1 MVELW
6 FGIVAVM
13 LTLYVVMD
21 GFDLGAGVLHLFVA
35 RRNEERRQVLAAI
48 GPYWDAN
55 EVWLLATGGALF
67 VAFPKVLAAGLSGFY
82 FAIFLVLW
90 SLILRGVS
98 IEFRSHVTSP
108 LWRAFWDSAFAVAS
122 ILLCIFFGCALG
134 NLLRGLPLDAN
145 GWFTLSLFTDF
156 SARSPVG
163 ILDWYT
169 VLVGVF
175 ALVALVMQ
183 GGAYLAWKT
192 DGAVGER
199 SRVAGY
205 AASVL
210 VAVLWPVMTVLT
222 VRMNPA
228 MFEQFSS
235 RPLAW
240 ACVALAAAG
249 LATVVIGLRRGAH
262 RRAFLGS
269 SAFLVGLMAATAASI
284 FPVMLRSVGDASLSL
299 TALNASNDA
308 AGLKT
313 ALGWWLV
320 GIPLVVVYFA
330 IQFRVHAGKAVAP
343 REGEG
348 Y

>member
-13 LTLYVVMD
+13 LTMYVVMD
-21 GFDLGAGVLHLFVA
+21 GFDLGAGVAHLFVA
-35 RRNEERRQVLAAI
+35 KNNAERRQVLAAI

-90 SLILRGVS
+90 SLILRGIA
-98 IEFRSHVTSP
+98 IEFRSHVATSM
-108 LWRAFWDSAFAVAS
+108 WRAFWDATFALAS
-122 ILLCIFFGCALG
+122 ILLCVFFGCALG

-145 GWFTLSLFTDF
+145 GWFSLALFTDF
-156 SARSPVG
+156 SARMPVG

-169 VLVGVF
+169 VLVGVY
-175 ALVALVMQ
+175 ALAALAMH

-192 DGAVGER
+192 DGDVGDR
-199 SRVAGY
+199 SCKLGYGAG
-205 AASVL
+205 
-210 VAVLWPVMTVLT
+210 VAVAALWPVMTFVT
-222 VRMNPA
+222 VRVNPLL
-228 MFEQFSS
+228 FENFAS

-240 ACVALAAAG
+240 ACALLALGG
-249 LATVVIGLRRGAH
+249 LATTLLGLRRGAH
-262 RRAFLGS
+262 RRAFFGS

-284 FPVMLRSVGDASLSL
+284 FPVMLRGIGDGVSILA
-299 TALNASNDA
+299 TEASNDA
-308 AGLKT
+308 AGLRT
-313 ALGWWLV
+313 ATRWWLV
-320 GIPLVVVYFA
+320 GIPLVVIYFA
-330 IQFRVHAGKAVAP
+330 IQFRVHAGKASAA

>member
-13 LTLYVVMD
+13 LTVYVVMD

-35 RRNEERRQVLAAI
+35 RTNSERRQVLAAI

-67 VAFPKVLAAGLSGFY
+67 VAFPKVLASGLSGFY

-90 SLILRGVS
+90 SLILRGIS
-98 IEFRSHVTSP
+98 IEFRNHVAAP
-108 LWRAFWDSAFAVAS
+108 MWRAFWDASFAVAS

-134 NLLRGLPLDAN
+134 NLLRGLPLDAD
-145 GWFTLSLFTDF
+145 GWFSLALFTDF
-156 SARSPVG
+156 SARVPVG

-169 VLVGVF
+169 VLVGVYAIL
-175 ALVALVMQ
+175 ALAMH
-183 GGAYLAWKT
+183 GGAYLTWKT
-192 DGAVGER
+192 DGEVGVRSCTLAYVAAIAV
-199 SRVAGY
+199 
-205 AASVL
+205 AA
-210 VAVLWPVMTVLT
+210 LWPVMTVAT
-222 VRMNPA
+222 VRLNPLL
-228 MFEQFSS
+228 FEHFTA

-240 ACVALAAAG
+240 VCAALALTG
-249 LATVVIGLRRGAH
+249 LVFVLVGLRRGRH

-269 SAFLVGLMAATAASI
+269 SAFLLGLMAATAASI
-284 FPVMLRSVGDASLSL
+284 YPVMLRGIGEGVSVLA
-299 TALNASNDA
+299 TEASNDA
-308 AGLKT
+308 EGLRT
-313 ALGWWLV
+313 ATRWWLV
-320 GIPLVVVYFA
+320 GIPLVVFYFA
-330 IQFRVHAGKAVAP
+330 VQFRVHAGKVTTP

>member
-13 LTLYVVMD
+13 LTMYVVMD

-35 RRNEERRQVLAAI
+35 RTNAERRAVLAAI

-67 VAFPKVLAAGLSGFY
+67 VAFPKVLASGLSGFY

-90 SLILRGVS
+90 SLILRGIS
-98 IEFRSHVTSP
+98 IEFRSHVTAP
-108 LWRAFWDSAFAVAS
+108 MWRAFWDSTFALAS

-134 NLLRGLPLDAN
+134 NLLRGLPLDTD
-145 GWFTLSLFTDF
+145 GWFSLSLFTDF
-156 SARSPVG
+156 SGRMPVG

-169 VLVGVF
+169 VSVGVF
-175 ALVALVMQ
+175 ALLALVMH

-192 DGAVGER
+192 DDEVGAR
-199 SRVAGY
+199 SCNLAYVAALVV
-205 AASVL
+205 AA
-210 VAVLWPVMTVLT
+210 LWPVMTFAT
-222 VRMNPA
+222 VRVNPL
-228 MFEQFSS
+228 MFDHFVS

-240 ACVALAAAG
+240 ICVSLAVFG
-249 LATVVIGLRRGAH
+249 LVSVLVGLRRGSH
-262 RRAFLGS
+262 RRAFFGS
-269 SAFLVGLMAATAASI
+269 SAFLLGLMAATAVSI
-284 FPVMLRSVGDASLSL
+284 YPVMLRGIGEGVSILA
-299 TALNASNDA
+299 TEASNDVE
-308 AGLKT
+308 GLRT
-313 ALGWWLV
+313 ATRWWLV

-330 IQFRVHAGKAVAP
+330 IQFRVHAGKATAH
-343 REGEG
+343 RESEG

>member
-1 MVELW
+1 
-6 FGIVAVM
+6 M
-13 LTLYVVMD
+13 LTMYVVMD
-21 GFDLGAGVLHLFVA
+21 GFDLGAGVLHLLVA
-35 RRNEERRQVLAAI
+35 RSNDERRRVLAAI

-67 VAFPKVLAAGLSGFY
+67 VAFPKVLASGLSGFY

-90 SLILRGVS
+90 CLILRGIS

-108 LWRAFWDSAFAVAS
+108 LWRAFWDSAFGIGS
-122 ILLCIFFGCALG
+122 LLLCIFFGCALG
-134 NLLRGLPLDAN
+134 NLLRGLPLDAD
-145 GWFTLSLFTDF
+145 GWFSLSLFTDF
-156 SARSPVG
+156 SARPPVG

-199 SRVAGY
+199 SCTIGY
-205 AASVL
+205 AASIL
-210 VAVLWPVMTVLT
+210 VAILWPVMTVLT
-222 VRMNPA
+222 IRMNPA
-228 MFEQFSS
+228 MFEQFAS

-240 ACVALAAAG
+240 ACVALALAG
-249 LATVVIGLRRGAH
+249 LVSVILGLRRGTH

-284 FPVMLRSVGDASLSL
+284 FPVMLRATGDDSLSL
-299 TALNASNDA
+299 TAWNASNDVQ
-308 AGLKT
+308 GLKT
-313 ALGWWLV
+313 ALGWWVV